1 VRRSTPVLTA
11 PEYSVRV
18 VACSD
23 DHRGWSAAEPVDTFG
38 LVLPRRGH
46 FRLVNGGVAQAVD
59 VTQGYAQVPGLD
71 QRFAHPFG
79 GDVCTFVSVG
89 AAHWQEIVG
98 DRPTSTTVRV
108 DGATELAHRL
118 LLRTA
123 HDAADPAERLVRTV
137 AAAART
143 PASDDACGAARTPS
157 ARAARA
163 RLVVHTREAVLDDV
177 PAARDLVSLARA
189 LGVSPAHLSRVFRA
203 ETGSSLTKF
212 RNRVR
217 VSRVLARLEAGDAD
231 LAAIAGDLGFADQ
244 AHLTRTVRATLGIT
258 PARVRRAFGAQAA
271 VGRLLNLH

>member
-1 VRRSTPVLTA
+1 VRRSTPILTT
-11 PEYSVRV
+11 PEYSVRI

-23 DHRGWSAAEPVDTFG
+23 GDRRWSAPEPTDTFG

-46 FRLVNGGVAQAVD
+46 FRLVNGGVEQSVD
-59 VTQGYAQVPGLD
+59 VTQGYAQIPGLD
-71 QRFAHPFG
+71 QRFAHPSG

-89 AAHWQEIVG
+89 AALWREIVG
-98 DRPTSTTVRV
+98 DRLTPTTVQV

-143 PASDDACGAARTPS
+143 SASDVSGTAARTPS
-157 ARAARA
+157 ARASRA
-163 RLVVHTREAVLDDV
+163 RLAAHAREAVLDDA
-177 PAARDLVSLARA
+177 PASHDLVSLARA
-189 LGVSPAHLSRVFRA
+189 LGVSPAHLSRVFQA
-203 ETGSSLTKF
+203 EIGSSLTRF

-217 VSRVLARLEAGDAD
+217 VSRVLSRLEAGDAD

-244 AHLTRTVRATLGIT
+244 AHLTRTVRATLGTT
-258 PARVRRAFGAQAA
+258 PARVRIAFGPETA
-271 VGRLLNLH
+271 

>member
-1 VRRSTPVLTA
+1 MRRSTPVLTT

-23 DHRGWSAAEPVDTFG
+23 DHRGWSAAEPPDTFG

-46 FRLVNGGVAQAVD
+46 FRLVNGGVEQSVD
-59 VTQGYAQVPGLD
+59 VTQGYAQIPGLD
-71 QRFAHPFG
+71 QRFAHPSG

-89 AAHWQEIVG
+89 ATLWREIVG
-98 DRPTSTTVRV
+98 DRPAPTTVRV

-123 HDAADPAERLVRTV
+123 LDAADPAERLVRTV
-137 AAAART
+137 ATAAHT
-143 PASDDACGAARTPS
+143 SASDVPRATARTPS

-163 RLVVHTREAVLDDV
+163 RLAAHAREAVLDDV
-177 PAARDLVSLARA
+177 PSSRDLVSLARA
-189 LGVSPAHLSRVFRA
+189 LGVSPAHLSRVFHA
-203 ETGSSLTKF
+203 ETGSSLTRF

-217 VSRVLARLEAGDAD
+217 LSRVLARLEAGDAD

-244 AHLTRTVRATLGIT
+244 AHLTRAVQATLGTT
-258 PARVRRAFGAQAA
+258 PARVRRALGALAA
-271 VGRLLNLH
+271 